1 MDFYNY
7 LPLADFLNQLIVQV
21 TSLTFKG
28 CLPLSDVLKQK
39 MLETKK
45 ERGDV
50 GLNSECI
57 SGTDRHY
64 ELDCLCR

>member
-7 LPLADFLNQLIVQV
+7 LPLGDFLNQLIVQV

-45 ERGDV
+45 RER
-50 GLNSECI
+50 SRWPEQ
-57 SGTDRHY
+57 
-64 ELDCLCR
+64 